1 MTRRFIKF
9 RKISAKRTFKKA
21 CPRRGYEAAKILLDV
36 SKAVASSL
44 DPDRVG
50 ELVLKKSTAALR
62 ADHAS
67 LFLVDNDKSRLF
79 LHKALGF
86 SKDEIDNI
94 KLLGS
99 WEVINREVI
108 KKRRALIVNDI
119 HTNAIFRNKILP
131 FSREKIPIKSFMAVP
146 LDKGKKIIGV
156 LIVSNRKRP
165 GHRFN
170 KEDGELLSSLS
181 NHIAIAIINAKLYK
195 RLNDLFISIVTSLT
209 RTLDA
214 KDPYT
219 GSHSE
224 RVMKYAFAIGREMKL
239 KEDVIEDLRLSS
251 LLHDIGKV
259 GIKDDIL
266 LKAGNLSPLEKKEI
280 YKHPYIGARIVETIA
295 GSHNII
301 RGISEHHERYGGGGY
316 PRGLKGDKI
325 SLEAR
330 IIAVADA
337 YDAITTDRP
346 YHSRYSAEKA
356 YGKIIRGSPS
366 RFDPKVVKSLAV
378 SFKKHPEIWHC

>member
-1 MTRRFIKF
+1 MRCLI
-9 RKISAKRTFKKA
+9 KKA
-21 CPRRGYEAAKILLDV
+21 YSRHGYEAAKILLDV

-50 ELVLKKSTAALR
+50 ELVLKESTAALR

-67 LFLVDNDKSRLF
+67 LFLVDDSSGHLF
-79 LHKALGF
+79 LHNALGF

-99 WEVINREVI
+99 WETINNEVI
-108 KKRRALIVNDI
+108 KKRRSLIVNDI

-131 FSREKIPIKSFMAVP
+131 FSHEKIPVKSFMAVP

-156 LIVSNRKRP
+156 LIVSNKKRP

-170 KEDGELLSSLS
+170 KEDKELLSSLS

-195 RLNDLFISIVTSLT
+195 RLNDLFISTITSLT

-219 GSHSE
+219 GGHSA
-224 RVMKYAFAIGREMKL
+224 RVMKYALAIGREMRL
-239 KEDVIEDLRLSS
+239 KEDAIEDVRFSS
-251 LLHDIGKV
+251 ILHDIGKV

-266 LKAGNLSPLEKKEI
+266 LKAGNLSPSEREEI
-280 YKHPYIGARIVETIA
+280 YKHPSIGARIVETIA

-301 RGISEHHERYGGGGY
+301 HGILEHHERYGGGGY
-316 PRGLKGDKI
+316 PLGLKGDNI

-346 YHSRYSAEKA
+346 YHNRHSAKKA
-356 YGKIIRGSPS
+356 YGEIIKGSLS
-366 RFDPKVVKSLAV
+366 RFDPKVIKALVNSFRKYPAV
-378 SFKKHPEIWHC
+378 WGA

>member
-1 MTRRFIKF
+1 MRCLI
-9 RKISAKRTFKKA
+9 KKA
-21 CPRRGYEAAKILLDV
+21 CPRHGYEATKILLDV

-50 ELVLKKSTAALR
+50 ELVLKESTAALR

-67 LFLVDNDKSRLF
+67 LFLVDDDLGHLF

-99 WEVINREVI
+99 WETINNEVI
-108 KKRRALIVNDI
+108 KKRRSLIVNDI
-119 HTNAIFRNKILP
+119 HTNVIFRNQTLP
-131 FSREKIPIKSFMAVP
+131 FSHEKIPVKSFMAVP
-146 LDKGKKIIGV
+146 LDKDKKIIGV
-156 LIVSNRKRP
+156 LIVSNKKRP

-170 KEDGELLSSLS
+170 KKDNELLSSLS

-195 RLNDLFISIVTSLT
+195 RLNDLFISIITSLT

-224 RVMKYAFAIGREMKL
+224 RVMKYALAIGREMKL
-239 KEDVIEDLRLSS
+239 KEDAIEDVRLSS
-251 LLHDIGKV
+251 ILHDIGKV

-266 LKAGNLSPLEKKEI
+266 LKVGNLSPSEKEEI
-280 YKHPYIGARIVETIA
+280 CKHPSIGARIVETIA

-316 PRGLKGDKI
+316 PKGMKGEEI
-325 SLEAR
+325 SIEAR
-330 IIAVADA
+330 IIAAADA
-337 YDAITTDRP
+337 FDALTTDRP
-346 YHSRYSAEKA
+346 YRDRHSVKDTYRQILK
-356 YGKIIRGSPS
+356 GVPR
-366 RFDPKVVKSLAV
+366 RFDPKVVKAFAS
-378 SFKKHPEIWHC
+378 SFKKDPDIWQC

>member
-1 MTRRFIKF
+1 MATK
-9 RKISAKRTFKKA
+9 KNYPKKRY
-21 CPRRGYEAAKILLDV
+21 GAAKILLDV

-44 DPDRVG
+44 DPDRVS
-50 ELVLKKSTAALR
+50 ELVLKESAAALR

-67 LFLVDNDKSRLF
+67 LFLIDNDTGRLF
-79 LHKALGF
+79 LHKAMGF

-99 WEVINREVI
+99 WEMINNEVV
-108 KKRRALIVNDI
+108 KKRQAIVVNDI
-119 HTNAIFRNKILP
+119 DKNPAFRSKVLSFSHERMPVKSFIAAPLGRNK
-131 FSREKIPIKSFMAVP
+131 KM
-146 LDKGKKIIGV
+146 IGV
-156 LIVSNRKRP
+156 LIVGNRKRP
-165 GHRFN
+165 GHRFD
-170 KEDGELLSSLS
+170 KEDKDLLSSLS
-181 NHIAIAIINAKLYK
+181 NHISIAIINAKLYK
-195 RLNDLFISIVTSLT
+195 RLNDLFISTVTSLS

-219 GSHSE
+219 GGHSA
-224 RVMKYAFAIGREMKL
+224 RVMKYSIAIGREMDL
-239 KEDVIEDLRLSS
+239 REDVIEDIRLSS

-266 LKAGNLSPLEKKEI
+266 LKAGNLSAAEKEEV
-280 YKHPYIGARIVETIA
+280 YKHPLIGARIVEAIA

-316 PRGLKGDKI
+316 PLGLKGDKI
-325 SLEAR
+325 SLAAR

-346 YHSRYSAEKA
+346 YHTRYSAKEA
-356 YGKIIRGSPS
+356 YDEIIKGSPS
-366 RFDPKVVKSLAV
+366 RFDPKVIKAFSA
-378 SFKKHPEIWHC
+378 SFNKHPAVWSYQAQR